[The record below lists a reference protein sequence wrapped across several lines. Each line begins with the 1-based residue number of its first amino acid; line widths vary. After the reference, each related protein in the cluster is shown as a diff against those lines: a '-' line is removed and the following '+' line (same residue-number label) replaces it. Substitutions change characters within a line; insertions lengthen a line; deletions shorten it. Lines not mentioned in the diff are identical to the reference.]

1 MKATGIVRK
10 TDQLGRIVIPM
21 ELRKKMDIHEN
32 DQLEIFVDEDMI
44 ILHKFQPDKAD
55 KACMITGKVSEENF
69 EFAGGR
75 IVLSPEG
82 VDQLLAEIQPYLQKT
97 TS

>member
-32 DQLEIFVDEDMI
+32 DPLEIFVDEDTI
-44 ILHKFQPDKAD
+44 ILQKYEPDRT
-55 KACMITGKVSEENF
+55 CMITGKISSNNLIL
-69 EFAGGR
+69 AGGK
-75 IVLSPEG
+75 IVLSSEG
-82 VDQLLAEIQPYLQKT
+82 AEILKKELENYLIAPTK
-97 TS
+97 